1 MTPSKATARVIETS
15 ETPILPPLDVT
26 GDNSIPA
33 LPPFREER
41 RERVR
46 SFIFLTLLSV
56 LYAASASSLSA
67 RNPWYVIL
75 LSVFILLTIQVISGR
90 ARRVLTVRLKLLG
103 HGTFALLIFTG
114 SLVLGSTNYLILGI
128 MQRGIWSEVWQS
140 WLLNVGLFAL
150 AEALL
155 FWNGIIFVY
164 TTSVQLGIS
173 LRVFGVLFGLIP
185 PVNMVI
191 LGIILKRCI
200 GELRYENRRER
211 CNRRRQWTRPCQT
224 RYPVLLVHGVFFRD
238 SARFNYW
245 GRIPKDLQRMGCEI
259 YYGEHQSAA
268 SVRDSAEELS
278 RRIKAVLALSG
289 AQKVNVIAHS
299 KGGLDIRYAITHFG
313 MGQYIA
319 SLTTVN
325 TPHKGCSF
333 AEYLLSVCPTWI
345 RNKIA
350 GTYNKVAWHA
360 GDHEPDF
367 LAAVTDLTATA
378 CNVWEETL
386 PMPEGIFCQS
396 VASFMEKGIGGGFPM
411 ALTHGFVKRFDG
423 PNDGLVAGTAQP
435 WGERCFVWES
445 RGFRGVSHGD
455 VIDLLRE
462 NIPGFDV
469 REHYVQL
476 VADLKNRGL

>member
-1 MTPSKATARVIETS
+1 MTQTKAVADVTASTT
-15 ETPILPPLDVT
+15 TPILPPLNVT
-26 GDNSIPA
+26 DDNSIPA
-33 LPPFREER
+33 LAPFYEER

-56 LYAASASSLSA
+56 LYAAAASSLSA
-67 RNPWYVIL
+67 RHPWYVIV

-90 ARRVLTVRLKLLG
+90 ARRMLTLRLKLLG
-103 HGTFALLIFTG
+103 HGAFALLIFTG
-114 SLVLGSTNYLILGI
+114 SAVLGSTNHIILGI
-128 MQRGIWSEVWQS
+128 MQRDVWSDVWQS
-140 WLLNVGLFAL
+140 WLLDVGLFVL
-150 AEALL
+150 AEAVL

-173 LRVFGVLFGLIP
+173 LRIVGVLLGLIP
-185 PVNMVI
+185 PFNMII
-191 LGIILKRCI
+191 LGVIIKRAI

-245 GRIPKDLQRMGCEI
+245 GRIPKDLKRMGCEV

-278 RRIKAVLALSG
+278 RRIKSILALSG
-289 AQKVNVIAHS
+289 AEKVNVIAHS
-299 KGGLDIRYAITHFG
+299 KGGLDIRYAITHYG
-313 MGQYIA
+313 MGEYIA

-325 TPHKGCSF
+325 TPHKGCAF
-333 AEYLLSVCPTWI
+333 AEYLLSVCPVWL

-350 GTYNKVAWHA
+350 NTYNKVAWHA

-378 CNVWEETL
+378 CRTWEDTL
-386 PMPEGIFCQS
+386 PAPEGIFCQS
-396 VASFMEKGIGGGFPM
+396 VASVMVKGAGAGFPM
-411 ALTHGFVKRFDG
+411 VLTHGFVKRFDG

-462 NIPGFDV
+462 NISGFDV